1 MPPDRRFSRRALL
14 GGVLGGAAALL
25 AACASE
31 ALRSTTPTL
40 RPTSSVVPSPTA
52 VTTPSAAPSLSLAA
66 KVGQMLLVGFRG
78 TDADSSAAILAD
90 IRDRSLGG
98 VVLFSSDQPTGSP
111 LRNIVSPAQLV
122 SLTAALQDAASASET
137 GLPLLVAVDEEGGQV
152 ARLDLAHGFP
162 PTESAAALGAR
173 NDATYTRAAG
183 QAIATTL
190 RAAGINLNLAPVV
203 DLDIN
208 PNNPIIGALDRSFGA
223 DPALVSRQ
231 ARAFINGHHAA
242 GVLTTLKHFPGHG
255 SSTADSHLGVVDV
268 TGTWSSV
275 ELDPYRRL
283 IPAGVVDT
291 ILTAHV
297 FNAKLDPDNP
307 ATLSSATIDGLLR
320 AQLGWDGLVISDDMQ
335 MGAIRQAYGYRDAI
349 RLAILAG
356 VDVLTIAN
364 QQVFEADIVQRTIG
378 LVLDMVDRGE
388 VSANRIDR
396 SWQRIQALKAR
407 LGN

>member
-1 MPPDRRFSRRALL
+1 
-14 GGVLGGAAALL
+14 
-25 AACASE
+25 
-31 ALRSTTPTL
+31 
-40 RPTSSVVPSPTA
+40 VPSPTA

-78 TDADSSAAILAD
+78 TDADSSASILAD

-111 LRNIVSPAQLV
+111 LRNIVSPGQLV

-162 PTESAAALGAR
+162 PTESAAALGTR